1 MYSACAASSYRTEN
15 FFRFVFTYRN
25 SISFNVRSDLSRE
38 NLEAMF
44 IEVLFPRSR
53 PFLVSVFYRPP
64 SDGSFLD
71 AFRDVVSKVDLRDEV
86 YMLGDFNICTKQ
98 TGSSLTRRYGNIL
111 NSFSLTQ
118 MIDSPTRITTGCSSV
133 LDHAITNRTDKVV
146 GSGVLDL
153 SLSDHQAIFLIRG
166 SHGKEGSPVT
176 VRKRVFKNY
185 SKELF
190 CGELRSIDWS
200 PVYFATDV
208 NVRPRTCARIFV

>member
-1 MYSACAASSYRTEN
+1 M
-15 FFRFVFTYRN
+15 
-25 SISFNVRSDLSRE
+25 
-38 NLEAMF
+38 
-44 IEVLFPRSR
+44 
-53 PFLVSVFYRPP
+53 
-64 SDGSFLD
+64 
-71 AFRDVVSKVDLRDEV
+71 
-86 YMLGDFNICTKQ
+86 
-98 TGSSLTRRYGNIL
+98 
-111 NSFSLTQ
+111 
-118 MIDSPTRITTGCSSV
+118 

-208 NVRPRTCARIFV
+208 NVRPRTCARNFV

>member
-1 MYSACAASSYRTEN
+1 M
-15 FFRFVFTYRN
+15 
-25 SISFNVRSDLSRE
+25 RSDLSRE

-118 MIDSPTRITTGCSSV
+118 MIDSPN
-133 LDHAITNRTDKVV
+133 A
-146 GSGVLDL
+146 
-153 SLSDHQAIFLIRG
+153 
-166 SHGKEGSPVT
+166 
-176 VRKRVFKNY
+176 
-185 SKELF
+185 
-190 CGELRSIDWS
+190 
-200 PVYFATDV
+200 
-208 NVRPRTCARIFV
+208 